1 LGAAL
6 ASSMAPMASS
16 AAASLQSA
24 DMDAGA
30 AKAPGLVGAN
40 LFVYHVPLSWDDG
53 ILQQHFEHF
62 GSIVSCRVQK
72 DPEGRPRGFGFVSY
86 DSGSAAQAAIA
97 GMHGFPVEGKW
108 LKVQL
113 KKGDEEQLG
122 VSSHPLPTIGT
133 PPMQSLVDLPGTQPE
148 AGLSFDPNGV
158 VQIPRPGAPPPP
170 PGLPPYAAMISGR
183 PPHLRPARIAPIRP
197 IGLSSTV
204 RPGPY

>member
-1 LGAAL
+1 
-6 ASSMAPMASS
+6 ME
-16 AAASLQSA
+16 
-24 DMDAGA
+24 AGT
-30 AKAPGLVGAN
+30 AKAPGPVGAN
-40 LFVYHVPLSWDDG
+40 LFVYHVPLNWDDG

-86 DSGSAAQAAIA
+86 DSASAAQEAIA

-133 PPMQSLVDLPGTQPE
+133 PMPSLADLPGPQPQVG
-148 AGLSFDPNGV
+148 APLDLSGV
-158 VQIPRPGAPPPP
+158 VQVPRPGAPPPP